1 MKLKNDVEFNSDMF
15 LELIV
20 NFQKCVF
27 VDPKDLNF
35 YKEGEGLDT
44 ISVKNLETRLEK
56 SFSISVEKVASIVKR
71 KLKQSDLV
79 VLSHVAISLA
89 NENSN
94 MSQSVK
100 RKSKEVTAEG
110 TKKSKSEDVPVSF
123 YFN

>member
-1 MKLKNDVEFNSDMF
+1 MELKNDVEFNSDMF

-20 NFQKCVF
+20 NFQKCEF

-35 YKEGEGLDT
+35 YKEGEGLNT

-94 MSQSVK
+94 RSQSVK